1 MAPTDAVVASTQGV
15 TDEALTVQI
24 QQFLDEWYYRII
36 HCSVG
41 KAWSRKKAVALLL
54 DICEMVGMSFPPEE
68 KESLTEAEDD
78 QSLTNAMIASMPE
91 GFRDRWEAVA
101 LQLQTV
107 LHEASRIRSAAEDSP
122 DAVSTLFDESGSSQG
137 GLTQQVLKASV
148 ICAAKEVSKFRRIH
162 TTWKKNTD
170 ARIDRLLGASEEA
183 EHCQQQL
190 LSAEAQ
196 LSEIRGDSKAK
207 GKGVLMNMAEGN
219 NKTLIHTCFSSWFGL
234 LEKAHAEAAIR
245 QRFQDQ
251 IDNAT
256 KKLLQ
261 YKEAQIANI
270 RGVLM
275 RGAMEDQ
282 DVLMHM
288 VWKFWMDE
296 VNERKADGDTAEALK
311 AVQDKLN
318 SFEAAQK
325 ENAGKFMTRMAAG
338 NDESLKNLCL
348 EAWIKFHQD
357 YAQDKEYED
366 KVKAQEAN
374 FKAHMDAKKDEA
386 KAVMDRMLAGTAQ
399 GLLALIIQNW
409 VSWLKDEKKQKEL
422 EFALNEAQ
430 AKFKTLNGRQKAGA
444 SNVQN
449 RVNDQINANLQ
460 QRIFNC
466 WIVET
471 KANRVENHYNT
482 KYESK
487 KRQLQG
493 VQNLFKS
500 FAMQLEQNLGGD
512 EDSSSRTDR
521 KSRKSK
527 KESSNSMPPKGS
539 EGTVSLPDINQKPAA

>member
-1 MAPTDAVVASTQGV
+1 MAPAGDAQVVAQGV
-15 TDEALTVQI
+15 TDEALRVQV

-41 KAWSRKKAVALLL
+41 KAWSRKKAVVLLL
-54 DICEMVGMSFPPEE
+54 DICEMVGLTFAGEE
-68 KESLTEAEDD
+68 REGLTENEDD
-78 QSLTNAMIASMPE
+78 ECLMNAMIAGMPE
-91 GFRDRWEAVA
+91 SFRDRWEAVA

-107 LHEASRIRSAAEDSP
+107 LHEASRIRSAAEESDE
-122 DAVSTLFDESGSSQG
+122 AVATMFEESGSERG

-170 ARIDRLLGASEEA
+170 ARIDRLLSASEEA

-190 LSAEAQ
+190 LAAESQ

-207 GKGVLMNMAEGN
+207 GKGVLMSMAEGQN
-219 NKTLIHTCFSSWFGL
+219 SALVHSVFSSWFGL
-234 LEKAHAEAAIR
+234 LEKAKAEQAIR

-261 YKEAQIANI
+261 FKEAQIANI

-282 DVLMHM
+282 DVLLHM

-296 VNERKADGDTAEALK
+296 VNERKADGDTAEQLK

-318 SFEAAQK
+318 SFEATQR

-357 YAQDKEYED
+357 YANDKDMED
-366 KVKAQEAN
+366 RVKAQEKK
-374 FKAHMDAKKDEA
+374 FKEHMDSKKEEA
-386 KAVMDRMLAGTAQ
+386 KAVMDRMLAGTAN
-399 GLLALIIQNW
+399 GLLALVIQNW
-409 VSWLKDEKKQKEL
+409 AQWLKDEKKQKEL

-449 RVNDQINANLQ
+449 RVNEQIANNLM
-460 QRIFNC
+460 QRVFNC
-466 WIVET
+466 WLVET

-487 KRQLQG
+487 RRQLQG

-500 FAMQLEQNLGGD
+500 FALQLEQNLGGD

-521 KSRKSK
+521 KSRKQKSEK
-527 KESSNSMPPKGS
+527 SMPSKGAD
-539 EGTVSLPDINQKPAA
+539 GTVSLPDINKKASA